1 MKARRWT
8 TGIVVILFSGI
19 LLMLW
24 GCLAELRVYDPDP
37 SDRAALHTVCCA
49 GLEKVMGK
57 INKPYRRAYR
67 LPIRQMRD
75 RNFSELAK
83 RADEI
88 AAHAGTIRPSADLA
102 GASSR
107 DRAAFERLADGLQ
120 TTARALSTA
129 AAAKDRNRVRELFS
143 KLTATCNSC
152 HAAFRGSHGA
162 KGHGDS

>member
-1 MKARRWT
+1 MKATRWT
-8 TGIVVILFSGI
+8 SRVTMILFPGI
-19 LLMLW
+19 LLMVW
-24 GCLAELRVYDPDP
+24 GCLAELRVHDAAP

-57 INKPYRRAYR
+57 INKTYRRAYR

-75 RNFSELAK
+75 RNFAELAK

-88 AAHAGTIRPSADLA
+88 AAHAGTITPSANLG
-102 GASSR
+102 GASSQ
-107 DRAAFERLADGLQ
+107 DRAMFETLADRLR

-129 AAAKDRNRVRELFS
+129 AAEGDRAKVRELS
-143 KLTATCNSC
+143 SRLTATCNSC